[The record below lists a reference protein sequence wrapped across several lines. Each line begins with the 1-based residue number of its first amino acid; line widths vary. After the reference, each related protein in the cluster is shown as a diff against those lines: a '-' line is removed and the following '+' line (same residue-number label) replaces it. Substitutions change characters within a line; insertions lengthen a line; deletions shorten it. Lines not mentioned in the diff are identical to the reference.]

1 MAFDFPSAPLLDQE
15 FIPIPAKAY
24 VWNGEA
30 WRGKPTIE
38 PVAPAPPFPEAPAD
52 GKVYGRQGLTASWVE
67 VAPNLPRPTVTSVA
81 PASVD
86 NANAPE
92 TVTVTGADFDVS
104 SEVYLWQNAMPTTFV
119 SATQVTFQTVAGMT
133 VGTYPLTVVS
143 AGLAAIP
150 TIDFVVT

>member
-1 MAFDFPSAPLLDQE
+1 MAFDFPSSPALDDE
-15 FIPIPAKAY
+15 FVDTATGVTY
-24 VWNGEA
+24 RWNSYA
-30 WRGKPTIE
+30 WTRKGSGGGDAGT
-38 PVAPAPPFPEAPAD
+38 PFPEAPTD
-52 GKVYGRQGLTASWVE
+52 GQVYGRQGLTASWVP
-67 VAPNLPRPTVTSVA
+67 VAPSLPRPTVTSA
-81 PASVD
+81 TPASVD

-104 SEVYLWQNAMPTTFV
+104 SEVYLWQNAMPTTYV

-133 VGTYPLTVVS
+133 TGTYPLTVVS